1 MPTFFNFLQTAFHFF
16 QGLSRLRVLLTI
28 TLSELMSDVQ
38 VTQHRMDGS
47 LEESGESQ
55 RLRRSLR
62 QISQENISSD
72 LLREC
77 GLPENTLTAMPEGG
91 CDQNWSWAAVTEVSS
106 SLLKAVEAAV
116 GHALLVLKT
125 LFSVKLATAVMVSHL
140 FI

>member
-1 MPTFFNFLQTAFHFF
+1 LNSLQTAFHYF

-62 QISQENISSD
+62 QIAQENISSD

-77 GLPENTLTAMPEGG
+77 GLPENTLSAMPEGG
-91 CDQNWSWAAVTEVSS
+91 GEQNWSWAAVAELSN

-116 GHALLVLKT
+116 GHALLVR
-125 LFSVKLATAVMVSHL
+125 KLS
-140 FI
+140 F